1 MVTKSIFWPVPLS
14 GTDELGGPATAN
26 ELYSLTLHRRDGCVF
41 LVFNQDLQPQFVI
54 HNLLEIPLHFR
65 IDHCQEGNVCS
76 VLYLDSRG
84 LFARDSQVDLPK
96 PVKKIALYYTQ
107 PPI

>member
-54 HNLLEIPLHFR
+54 HNMLEIPLHFR
-65 IDHCQEGNVCS
+65 IDHCHEGNVGS
-76 VLYLDSRG
+76 V
-84 LFARDSQVDLPK
+84 
-96 PVKKIALYYTQ
+96 
-107 PPI
+107 